1 MNEAKTINLIDPRY
15 AEILD
20 FLYREAELMDEG
32 HFSNWLELMTEDLS
46 YHMPLRVNRGRG
58 VEPDYSLET
67 EIFCDDLPSL
77 RLRIDR
83 LLTEYAW
90 AEDPPSRTRH
100 LISNVRV
107 GATSNP
113 NEFDV
118 KSNFLVYR
126 NRGNATE
133 GDIFSGKREDLLRNV
148 KGHWHLAKRTI
159 LLDQAVIGSRNLSI
173 FF

>member
-1 MNEAKTINLIDPRY
+1 MDEAKTINLIDPRY

-58 VEPDYSLET
+58 VQPDYSLET

-118 KSNFLVYR
+118 RSNFLVYR

-133 GDIFSGKREDLLRNV
+133 GDIFSGKREDLLRKVN
-148 KGHWHLAKRTI
+148 GHWRLAKRTI